1 MRSLLSFDI
10 GIINV
15 HTACDNSFKGV
26 NKGLDAVIIR
36 IIDLPP
42 TVQGITIKDENDDY
56 NIYLNAKLSL
66 DGRGDAFR
74 HEVEHIRSG
83 HFYDCRTVAEKE
95 LAVRMGE
102 TQKKSG

>member
-1 MRSLLSFDI
+1 M
-10 GIINV
+10 
-15 HTACDNSFKGV
+15 
-26 NKGLDAVIIR
+26 DAVIIR

-56 NIYLNAKLSL
+56 NIYLNAKLFL

-83 HFYDCRTVAEKE
+83 HFYDYRSVAEKE
-95 LAVRMGE
+95 LDVRLAEEQRKTG
-102 TQKKSG
+102 